1 MSVALL
7 AHKCELGNNL
17 RWMVGYRVGA
27 AIGHQASGLPPK
39 KESISSVSTDS
50 DLSFPPR
57 GESSSESCLNFCP
70 D

>member
-1 MSVALL
+1 MSVALP

-17 RWMVGYRVGA
+17 RWMVGCRVGA

-39 KESISSVSTDS
+39 KESISSVSLHTGS
-50 DLSFPPR
+50 DLSFPP
-57 GESSSESCLNFCP
+57 ELSSESCLNFCL